1 MQLLELRSTF
11 YCPQDSTEGKLKGPN
26 FAADVGKVKRK
37 RSQRRQKTSPA
48 DCGSF
53 AFVLIHT
60 PPLTLD
66 PQISLSGGKD
76 NQIGAVA

>member
-1 MQLLELRSTF
+1 VQLLELRSTF
-11 YCPQDSTEGKLKGPN
+11 YCPQDSTEGKLKGPK
-26 FAADVGKVKRK
+26 FAAIKRK

-53 AFVLIHT
+53 AFVLVHT

-76 NQIGAVA
+76 N